1 MRLRKRGAA
10 LGVFLAALLC
20 LVRSGAGA
28 QNATTIRIISVPI
41 DVAAEPYYA
50 VEMGFFKKAGLD
62 AEISSLANG
71 PAIIAALVSGSADF
85 GTGGTVSIATA
96 HQKGIPL
103 VVVAPAGFYTAKAPS
118 EQLVVAKTS
127 TLTQPKDL
135 NGKTIAVSGLKTIAE
150 ASIHA
155 WADKNGVNFSSL
167 KLIEMPATAMNAALA
182 AGRIDAADLSEP
194 VLSTA
199 LAQDARPFASAFE
212 AIAPEWMEGAFFC
225 TADYAKAHPDIVRKF
240 SAVLAQTAVW
250 ANAHHDETAKIL
262 EKYTKIAPSPTMN
275 RVTYKDRLNVADL
288 QLLVD
293 AGAKYGLL
301 TSTFPASELVA
312 PGVGP

>member
-1 MRLRKRGAA
+1 MPRVRQ
-10 LGVFLAALLC
+10 LANALLITALAC
-20 LVRSGAGA
+20 TFGNGATAQTLVP
-28 QNATTIRIISVPI
+28 IRIISVPI

-71 PAIIAALVSGSADF
+71 PAIIAALVAGSADF

-96 HQKGIPL
+96 HEKGIPL
-103 VVVAPAGFYTAKAPS
+103 VVVAPAGFYNSKTPS

-127 TLTQPKDL
+127 TFTQPKDL

-150 ASIHA
+150 ASLHA
-155 WADKNGVNFSSL
+155 WADKNGVTFSSL
-167 KLIEMPATAMNAALA
+167 KLIEMPNSAMDAALP

-199 LAQDARPFASAFE
+199 LAADARPFASIFG

-240 SAVLAQTAVW
+240 SEVMAQSATW
-250 ANAHHDETAKIL
+250 ANSHRDDTATILAKYAKIPPLPGMGRVSYKSRL
-262 EKYTKIAPSPTMN
+262 ELS
-275 RVTYKDRLNVADL
+275 DL
-288 QLLVD
+288 QLLIDV
-293 AGAKYGLL
+293 GAKYGLL
-301 TSTFPASELVA
+301 TNAFPASELLA
-312 PGVGP
+312 GKN